1 MNKVKVN
8 AVLSIIGKVLSY
20 LVLALMVV
28 ITIVP
33 ILYAISVSLS
43 GVNSIYLSKYKWY
56 WHEITFENYEYIF
69 TNYDLVRGL
78 INTLCYTIPP
88 IAVGMFSSALAAY
101 SFARFDFPGK
111 KAVFFGM
118 LSTVVLPGVI
128 TLIPSYVMMAK
139 FYHWTNTPLP
149 LIIPG
154 MFGSV
159 MTMFFV
165 YQFFRTLPKEL
176 DEAARIDGMGWFGIF
191 VKIVLPL
198 SKAVLVTQIL
208 LSFAGAY
215 NDYLGPLMYV
225 GTVEK
230 YKTLQLII
238 STINT
243 SQYVRHTYTMAG
255 SVAAMLP
262 IFVLFAFAQKYFVD
276 GIVLTGI
283 KG

>member
-8 AVLSIIGKVLSY
+8 ATLSVLGKVLKY
-20 LVLALMVV
+20 LILAIMTV
-28 ITIVP
+28 ITVFP
-33 ILYAISVSLS
+33 ILYAISISLS
-43 GVNSIYLSKYKWY
+43 GVNSIYLAKYKWY
-56 WHEITFENYEYIF
+56 WHTITFENYEFIF
-69 TNYDLVRGL
+69 ENYNLIRGL

-88 IAVGMFSSALAAY
+88 IAVGMFTSALAAY
-101 SFARFDFPGK
+101 SFARLEFPGK
-111 KAVFFGM
+111 KIVFFSM

-159 MTMFFV
+159 MTMFFI

-176 DEAARIDGMGWFGIF
+176 DEAARIDGMGWFGVF

-198 SKAVLVTQIL
+198 SKSVLVTQIL

-262 IFVLFAFAQKYFVD
+262 MFVLFAFAQKYFVD

>member
-8 AVLSIIGKVLSY
+8 NALSVVGKVLSY
-20 LVLALMVV
+20 IVLVLMAIVTL
-28 ITIVP
+28 VP
-33 ILYAISVSLS
+33 ILYAVSVSLS
-43 GVNSIYLSKYKWY
+43 GVNSIYFSSYKWY

-69 TNYDLVRGL
+69 TNYNLFRGL
-78 INTLCYTIPP
+78 LNTLCYTLPP
-88 IAVGMFSSALAAY
+88 ILVGMFTSALAAY
-101 SFARFDFPGK
+101 SFARLDFPGK
-111 KAVFFGM
+111 NVVFYAM

-128 TLIPSYVMMAK
+128 TLIPSYVMMVK
-139 FYHWTNTPLP
+139 FYHWNNTPLP

-176 DEAARIDGMGWFGIF
+176 DEAARIDGMGWFGVF
-191 VKIVLPL
+191 VKIALPL
-198 SKAVLVTQIL
+198 SKSVLITQLL

-215 NDYLGPLMYV
+215 NDYLGPLLYV

-262 IFVLFAFAQKYFVD
+262 MFVLFAFCQKYFVD
-276 GIVLTGI
+276 GIALTGI

>member
-8 AVLSIIGKVLSY
+8 AVLSVIGKCLSY
-20 LVLALMVV
+20 LVLAIMVV

-69 TNYDLVRGL
+69 ENYNLIRGL

-101 SFARFDFPGK
+101 SFARFEFPGK
-111 KAVFFGM
+111 KAVFFSM

-139 FYHWTNTPLP
+139 FYHWTGTPLP

-198 SKAVLVTQIL
+198 SKSVLITQIL